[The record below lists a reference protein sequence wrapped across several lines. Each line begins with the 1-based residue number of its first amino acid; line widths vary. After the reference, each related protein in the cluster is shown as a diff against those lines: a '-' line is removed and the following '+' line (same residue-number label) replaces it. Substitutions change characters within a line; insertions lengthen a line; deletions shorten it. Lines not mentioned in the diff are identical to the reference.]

1 MQNRT
6 ENVQTPSVQRL
17 KLPRYR
23 MFAFEHFDRQN
34 DGKRWPSALN
44 AFKLSLRNE
53 IASRPLCVPDSC
65 SLPKLSFQRGSFA
78 LK

>member
-6 ENVQTPSVQRL
+6 ENVLTPNVPRL

-34 DGKRWPSALN
+34 DGRRWPSALN
-44 AFKLSLRNE
+44 AFKLLLRNE
-53 IASRPLCVPDSC
+53 IANR
-65 SLPKLSFQRGSFA
+65 A
-78 LK
+78 L